1 MTREELLDLYKLK
14 LEDLQPKYLFLPTGN
29 HQDFAVAIK
38 SRPVFFVR
46 WLQRLFFGFRY
57 IPIAKAHKL
66 WEKDAKQ

>member
-1 MTREELLDLYKLK
+1 MTREELLDLYKLR

-38 SRPVFFVR
+38 RRPNILIR
-46 WLQRLFFGFRY
+46 TMQRLFFGFRY

-66 WEKDAKQ
+66 WEKDAQQ